1 MLGAR
6 PLGAGPLVLG
16 MDVALCRDDVALL
29 CTSVRYR
36 GTALPIAWGIV
47 PATTPGAR
55 EPHWERMLR
64 GIARVIPPTQ
74 QVRVRADQGLGSPQ
88 LWHAIHS
95 HGFHP
100 IMRVHVDASF
110 APPGQPRHPMR
121 SFVPVAGLG
130 WMGTGAAFKHA
141 PKRMAGT
148 LAVVWVEPW
157 ALLTDLPPD
166 QMDAAWYALRMWD
179 AAGFRQS

>member
-1 MLGAR
+1 M
-6 PLGAGPLVLG
+6 
-16 MDVALCRDDVALL
+16 
-29 CTSVRYR
+29 S
-36 GTALPIAWGIV
+36 
-47 PATTPGAR
+47 
-55 EPHWERMLR
+55 
-64 GIARVIPPTQ
+64 
-74 QVRVRADQGLGSPQ
+74 
-88 LWHAIHS
+88 
-95 HGFHP
+95 
-100 IMRVHVDASF
+100 
-110 APPGQPRHPMR
+110 
-121 SFVPVAGLG
+121 GLG